1 MPLSAES
8 EATFTRILDEAEAL
22 FATRGYRRTRLSE
35 VAAAVGVSE
44 PALYRYF
51 RGKDALFEQV
61 LRRAAASPG
70 PYEPPQNLPV
80 PNPEPGQIESFLRAF
95 FEESRRVAALERA
108 LLGPAPRTT
117 EEARTELA
125 GVVGELFDLATRYR
139 AGARIMN
146 ASALESPEL
155 GRIWDENVR
164 GYLTRAV
171 ERYLGQRSDEGKLA
185 LPTDPIDAAVVVASL
200 VTSHAVHAVELGLPG
215 SVEHRRGV
223 VVASV
228 VAMLEPR
235 KVIR

>member
-1 MPLSAES
+1 MPPVTES
-8 EATFTRILDEAEAL
+8 EGTFTRILDEAEAL

-70 PYEPPQNLPV
+70 PYEPPRKLPV

-95 FEESRRVAALERA
+95 FEKSRRVAALERA
-108 LLGPAPRTT
+108 LGGPAPCTPAET
-117 EEARTELA
+117 RTELA

-171 ERYLGQRSDEGKLA
+171 ERYLGRRSDEGLLV
-185 LPTDPIDAAVVVASL
+185 LPTAPSDAAIVLASL
-200 VTSHAVHAVELGLPG
+200 VTSYAVNEADLEMLG
-215 SVEHRRGV
+215 SASHRREV

-235 KVIR
+235 KVTP

>member
-35 VAAAVGVSE
+35 IAAAVGVSE

-70 PYEPPQNLPV
+70 PYEPPQKLPV

-95 FEESRRVAALERA
+95 FETSRRVTALEDA
-108 LLGPAPRTT
+108 LRGPAPGTT
-117 EEARTELA
+117 AEARTELA
-125 GVVGELFDLATRYR
+125 GVVGGLFDLATRYR

-155 GRIWDENVR
+155 RHIWDENVR

-171 ERYLGQRSDEGKLA
+171 EHYLGQRSAEGLLV
-185 LPTDPIDAAVVVASL
+185 LPTDSSDAACVLASL
-200 VTSHAVHAVELGLPG
+200 VTSYAVQEADLGLTG
-215 SVEHRRGV
+215 SVEHRREV

-235 KVIR
+235 KAIR